1 MTNERVV
8 FRVDASLRIGSGHVM
23 RCVTLADELRS
34 NGYLCEFICRS
45 HSGNLIEYIES
56 RGFRVYSLP
65 IHDVNQETP
74 LDSSELPAHA
84 HWVGA
89 DWNTDASECINL
101 LLLAPTGWLIV
112 DHYGLDAKWERE
124 VGKFCSRLFVIDDLA
139 DRAHSCAVLLDQNL
153 GRDESDYFALVPES
167 CIDKTGAQYALLRP
181 EFAKL
186 RGVSLKNREKAGLN
200 RILITMGGVDQPNA
214 TGIILQ
220 ALKLCNLPVES
231 KITVVMGATA
241 PWLKEVQN
249 LAKSVPWPVDVIV
262 NTSNMAALMAESDLA
277 IGAAGSTSW
286 ERCCLGLPSIV
297 ICLAD
302 NQVKVI
308 SELQKANAAI
318 AIDLQEISDGRG
330 QALNRYLKKIQE
342 CMTFYIS
349 AAKAVTDGRGTQ
361 RVVEQIRSL
370 S

>member
-1 MTNERVV
+1 MSNERVV
-8 FRVDASLRIGSGHVM
+8 FRVDASLQIGSGHVM

-34 NGYLCEFICRS
+34 IGYLCEFICRS
-45 HSGNLIEYIES
+45 HPGNLIDYVES

-74 LDSSELPAHA
+74 LDGSELPVHA
-84 HWVGA
+84 HWIGT
-89 DWNTDASECINL
+89 DWNTDAAECSNL
-101 LLLAPTGWLIV
+101 LRLQPTDWLIV
-112 DHYGLDAKWERE
+112 DHYGLDARWEEE
-124 VGKFCSRLFVIDDLA
+124 VGKFCNRLFVIDDLA
-139 DRAHSCAVLLDQNL
+139 DRAHSCAFLLDQNL
-153 GRDESDYFALVPES
+153 GRDESDYSDLVPES
-167 CIDKTGAQYALLRP
+167 CIVKTGAQYALLRP

-186 RGVSLKNREKAGLN
+186 RGVSLKNREEATLH
-200 RILITMGGVDQPNA
+200 RVLITMGGVDQPNA
-214 TGIILQ
+214 TGTILE
-220 ALKLCNLPVES
+220 ALKLCDLPVES
-231 KITVVMGATA
+231 RITVVMGATA
-241 PWLKEVQN
+241 PWLKEVQG

-297 ICLAD
+297 VCLAD

-308 SELQKANAAI
+308 GELEKANAAI
-318 AIDLQEISDGRG
+318 AIDLQQISDGSG
-330 QALNRYLKKIQE
+330 QTLNRYLKKIQE
-342 CMTFYIS
+342 RMAFYIS